1 MKKILASL
9 LAVGVAGASGIAAG
23 AGFALNEQSIS
34 AMGTSFAGRSS
45 SASDATTLYGNP
57 AGMALLDRA
66 QASGGL
72 AVIHAS
78 SRIDSASANSP
89 FGTEVQGSNKGDMV
103 PFTGVPMGF
112 YVRPLDERWHAGVGI
127 YVPFGMITDY
137 ERGFQGRYFGDYS
150 EVRVIT
156 LQPTLSYKVNER
168 LSLGFGPT
176 LNRVDG
182 RLETAVFTGTATD
195 GRIIIK
201 GDDTAVGYNLGAL
214 LQVTPATRLGV
225 TYHSMVDYRL
235 EGRVQVRNLPRPL
248 NGNYPATL
256 DLRTPEMIDLS
267 VTHQLDPRW
276 TLHAGAAWTRWSR
289 LQTIKPVSAFP
300 SAIEEKQ
307 HWNDSWA
314 YAFGATLQLNPR
326 LQLRSGIAFDQ
337 SPTNNIERSPRIPS
351 GDRVAVSLGLGWQLS
366 EQTSVD
372 LAWSYL
378 REEDTD
384 IDISNPRKGNYR
396 ATYKNSAHGLGAQF
410 NYLF

>member
-9 LAVGVAGASGIAAG
+9 LAVGVAGTSGIAAS

-201 GDDTAVGYNLGAL
+201 GDDTSVGYNLGAL
-214 LQVTPATRLGV
+214 L
-225 TYHSMVDYRL
+225 
-235 EGRVQVRNLPRPL
+235 
-248 NGNYPATL
+248 
-256 DLRTPEMIDLS
+256 
-267 VTHQLDPRW
+267 
-276 TLHAGAAWTRWSR
+276 
-289 LQTIKPVSAFP
+289 
-300 SAIEEKQ
+300 
-307 HWNDSWA
+307 
-314 YAFGATLQLNPR
+314 
-326 LQLRSGIAFDQ
+326 
-337 SPTNNIERSPRIPS
+337 
-351 GDRVAVSLGLGWQLS
+351 
-366 EQTSVD
+366 
-372 LAWSYL
+372 
-378 REEDTD
+378 
-384 IDISNPRKGNYR
+384 
-396 ATYKNSAHGLGAQF
+396 
-410 NYLF
+410 